1 MPSEAVACRCSSK
14 QVFLKISQVFLQIS
28 QETQVSESLSHK
40 VADLKVADLY

>member
-14 QVFLKISQVFLQIS
+14 QVFLKISQIS
-28 QETQVSESLSHK
+28 QETQVLESLSHK